1 MVIFRILL
9 FPQSRVYYEMKW
21 KVMQAASSQLAA
33 VFKEAA
39 KLFLIDL
46 PFRTANM
53 HAVVSVSKIFHLG
66 GYANNLAS
74 EEVSNLRGLMNQIIA
89 QWVNEQKHLY
99 FHQHKNLGYLKCSA
113 CRSTSPLNVS
123 LHNKYFQVKYI
134 THLANVLELKIK
146 YILRDV

>member
-1 MVIFRILL
+1 
-9 FPQSRVYYEMKW
+9 
-21 KVMQAASSQLAA
+21 MQAASSQLAA

-39 KLFLIDL
+39 KVFLIDL

-89 QWVNEQKHLY
+89 Q
-99 FHQHKNLGYLKCSA
+99 
-113 CRSTSPLNVS
+113 
-123 LHNKYFQVKYI
+123 
-134 THLANVLELKIK
+134 
-146 YILRDV
+146 